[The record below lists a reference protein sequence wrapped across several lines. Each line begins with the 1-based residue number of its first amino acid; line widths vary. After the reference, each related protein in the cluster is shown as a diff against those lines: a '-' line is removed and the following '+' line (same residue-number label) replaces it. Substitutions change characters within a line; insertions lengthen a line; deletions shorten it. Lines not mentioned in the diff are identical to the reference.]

1 MIDFDLTDEQQMIL
15 DTVDRFMARHLP
27 PELQMKLDAEHAPP
41 YHLMPLLA
49 ETGLLA
55 MPFPTEMGGLGGDW
69 LTVALVQERLGFRG
83 WIMASLYN
91 RAIGFGG
98 MSLLTYGTEEQRARL
113 MPRLIEGRLL
123 VSLALTEPGAGSDAA
138 AVQTRTV
145 KVDGGWRITGTK
157 TWCSDAKDADF
168 MVVVAR
174 SGHDSSRHKG
184 LSNFLVPPNLEGIAM
199 SRLGKVGNNC
209 LPSYEVAFDNVFVPD
224 ADLMGKE
231 GEGFTNIGLT
241 LKYARCGMA
250 ASTTGVAQRAV
261 DLAVA
266 HARERVQFGKPISKQ
281 QVIAHRLVD
290 MQTRVDQSRLMVWH
304 LAWLIATGRDSARAA
319 SQAKVVATETLHGVA
334 SDAMQIMASAGY
346 STDGEMERIWR
357 DSRLYTFGEGS
368 NEIQRNIIA
377 RTMGL

>member
-1 MIDFDLTDEQQMIL
+1 MIDFEPTDEQLMIL
-15 DTVDRFMARHLP
+15 ETVDRFMERHLP
-27 PELQMKLDAEHAPP
+27 PEKLKQHDDAHDPP

-55 MPFPTEMGGLGGDW
+55 LPFPEDQGGMGGDW
-69 LTVALVQERLGFRG
+69 RTVTLVQERLGLRG
-83 WIMASLYN
+83 WMMASLYN

-98 MSLLTYGTEEQRARL
+98 MSLLTYGTEEQRKRL
-113 MPRLIEGRLL
+113 MPRLMEGRLL
-123 VSLALTEPGAGSDAA
+123 VSLALTEPDAGSDAA
-138 AVQTRTV
+138 SVRTRAV
-145 KVDGGWRITGTK
+145 KVDGGWRLTGTK
-157 TWCSDAKDADF
+157 IWCSDAKDADY

-174 SGHDSSRHKG
+174 STPGSTRHAG
-184 LSNFLVPPNLEGIAM
+184 LSNFLVPPDLEGIAM

-224 ADLMGKE
+224 EALMGRE
-231 GEGFTNIGLT
+231 GEGFANLGLT

-261 DLAVA
+261 DLALA
-266 HARERVQFGKPISKQ
+266 HAKEREQFGKPIGKQ

-290 MQTRVDQSRLMVWH
+290 MQTRVDQARLVVWH

-319 SQAKVVATETLHGVA
+319 SQAKVVATEALHGVA
-334 SDAMQIMASAGY
+334 SDGMQIMASAGY
-346 STDGEMERIWR
+346 STEGEMQRIWR